1 MARTHAR
8 VSRSFMS
15 TVERSFTAVASVAR
29 TLAESTS
36 YCCAPAS
43 AGPAIARSE
52 APASRRRLVA
62 RRRLRMRE
70 PRLDVLRGLADRDL
84 RRGRVAAV
92 LVLDHA
98 FLQAALARS

>member
-15 TVERSFTAVASVAR
+15 TVERSLTAVANVAR

-43 AGPAIARSE
+43 AEPAIARSE
-52 APASRRRLVA
+52 APASSLRLVA

-70 PRLDVLRGLADRDL
+70 PRLHVLRGLGDRDL
-84 RRGRVAAV
+84 RGRRVAPV
-92 LVLDHA
+92 LVLDHS
-98 FLQAALARS
+98 FLQA